1 MTKYLQTQEE
11 LLEHLKEHTHFMKAS
26 ALEYD
31 NGHIEEA
38 KRLATS
44 IRVLVH
50 DTRNSISLLSQL
62 GKKSILFYDSATD
75 YEPDNILT
83 QSSLLIIKMGPEGA
97 EYIAPLDKFENRKTY
112 RKRSFNNW
120 WNRVYIF
127 KDKNGQL
134 FSRKDIVLGVA
145 DTDGG
150 AHVDPQL
157 KQNYANISRFNSL
170 AFRYVNKNG
179 EDKPLPSPIPSAI
192 RQITHEVLKTLNDEF
207 PALF

>member
-1 MTKYLQTQEE
+1 
-11 LLEHLKEHTHFMKAS
+11 MKAS

-50 DTRNSISLLSQL
+50 DTHNSISLLSQL
-62 GKKSILFYDSATD
+62 GKKSILFYDSAND

-83 QSSLLIIKMGPEGA
+83 QSSLLVIIMGPEEA
-97 EYIAPLDKFENRKTY
+97 KYIAPLDKFENRKTY

-120 WNRVYIF
+120 RNRVYIF
-127 KDKNGQL
+127 KDKNGEL

-157 KQNYANISRFNSL
+157 KQNYTNISRFNSL